1 MNAKKEFLEH
11 LTHFAKSKSDVLCA
25 KVRERNYKYNNLES
39 AILTTG
45 WTEDDFE
52 KFLDTIDF
60 DYDEG
65 YGSQELF
72 GMIWFKDGTWSERQ
86 EYDGAESW
94 DYKRCPDIP
103 KELIRKDKERE
114 IKLKELGL

>member
-1 MNAKKEFLEH
+1 MNAKEEFLEH
-11 LTHFAKSKSDVLCA
+11 LRDFVKSKSDVLCA
-25 KVRERNYKYNNLES
+25 RFRKGYDNSES

-72 GMIWFKDGTWSERQ
+72 GMIWFKDVTWSERQ